1 MLHPRFPYG
10 LKLSAPRRVFQPANV
25 TQTYLVMPNVVRTLQ
40 SLNCKKNVYWGTS
53 AGSSGHFRQYFR
65 GLGYGLSWPLV
76 SWIGSAN
83 LPYAH
88 KIKIEDARTGQWLRL
103 LDPVLDPVQRI
114 DYGWA
119 MGDWNQLNY
128 TTETVALR
136 KCLTPMAVSLT
147 HRLAEARRL
156 DSGTEGQ
163 DQGSLDGIR
172 PRLYARVWLGRPGD
186 HRLRQNHAA
195 QCQVAEVQQDVGDE
209 PEGSR
214 RGLEG
219 GEGASAGGADGSAGG
234 AK

>member
-1 MLHPRFPYG
+1 M
-10 LKLSAPRRVFQPANV
+10 FQPANV

-76 SWIGSAN
+76 SWIGSAD

-114 DYGWA
+114 DFGWA

-136 KCLTPMAVSLT
+136 EYTGAGTPANMADWLKHDGWIIDEKQKIKDVWTAADRDYTPEFGSDVLEIIDFGKAMPPNAKSPKLMKLSPIAQKDLEEASKVEKAPQPGLLTLQPTEQHESQE
-147 HRLAEARRL
+147 EATAL
-156 DSGTEGQ
+156 PDF
-163 DQGSLDGIR
+163 
-172 PRLYARVWLGRPGD
+172 
-186 HRLRQNHAA
+186 
-195 QCQVAEVQQDVGDE
+195 
-209 PEGSR
+209 
-214 RGLEG
+214 
-219 GEGASAGGADGSAGG
+219 SA
-234 AK
+234 